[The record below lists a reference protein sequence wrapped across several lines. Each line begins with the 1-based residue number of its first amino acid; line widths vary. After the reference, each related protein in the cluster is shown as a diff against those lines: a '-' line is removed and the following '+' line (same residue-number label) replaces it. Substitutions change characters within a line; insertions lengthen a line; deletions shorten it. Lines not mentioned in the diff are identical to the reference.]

1 MYKSDASWWKYYQ
14 ALGARLLTSAL
25 LVGCMQAEHLM
36 VATWSSQLAQDSRDP
51 SCPLSVLLK
60 NPGNQWQCLP
70 SAGADG
76 KWFELTDLILR
87 ISKLRSSLAKLLLM
101 PFVVWSN
108 VIVLPPL
115 PGSATGPHGRG
126 TVPAARVRTSQPVL
140 CPDPF
145 DSLVKPLDHLSQ

>member
-1 MYKSDASWWKYYQ
+1 MQESDASWWKYHQ
-14 ALGARLLTSAL
+14 ALGWARLPTSAL
-25 LVGCMQAEHLM
+25 LVGCMQAEHLT

-76 KWFELTDLILR
+76 KWFELTDLILL
-87 ISKLRSSLAKLLLM
+87 ISKLRSSLAKLFLM

-108 VIVLPPL
+108 VIVLPSL
-115 PGSATGPHGRG
+115 PGSG
-126 TVPAARVRTSQPVL
+126 
-140 CPDPF
+140 
-145 DSLVKPLDHLSQ
+145 HLSLCCAQTPLTAWWSLWITSHNSVLSA